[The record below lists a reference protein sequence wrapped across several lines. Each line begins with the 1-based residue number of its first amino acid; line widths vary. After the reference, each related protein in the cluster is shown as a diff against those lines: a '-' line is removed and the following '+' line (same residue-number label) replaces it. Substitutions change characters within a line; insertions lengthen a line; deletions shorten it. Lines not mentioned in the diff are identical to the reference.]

1 MSDYKN
7 IVLVFTLIETVCL
20 TFVFLLVYLKWLLVN
35 DSIGTKMENPEIPG
49 LVPDQLETKTMSKH
63 VVKKLLSVIRDVPN
77 R

>member
-1 MSDYKN
+1 
-7 IVLVFTLIETVCL
+7 
-20 TFVFLLVYLKWLLVN
+20 
-35 DSIGTKMENPEIPG
+35 MENPEIPG